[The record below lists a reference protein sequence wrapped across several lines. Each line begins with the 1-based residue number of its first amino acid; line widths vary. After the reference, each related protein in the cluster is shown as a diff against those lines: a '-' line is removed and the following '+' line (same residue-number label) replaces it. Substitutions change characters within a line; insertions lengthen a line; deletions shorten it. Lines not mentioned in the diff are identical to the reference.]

1 MNHLGIF
8 LGIVIGA
15 VFGSLVLGGH
25 YLLILINIIWGFL
38 TWYLIGYLIYNTIKK
53 GV

>member
-1 MNHLGIF
+1 MSHLGIF

-38 TWYLIGYLIYNTIKK
+38 TWCLIAYLIYNTIKK